1 MCLYTYTYKIG
12 CFPGDLI
19 STIETVLSNVTNGLL
34 LRFYE
39 LISTF
44 LLVDAD
50 THCSAHFSGAPPSSP
65 HFLVLSPALTTF
77 SNSHHCS
84 SHFSTKS

>member
-1 MCLYTYTYKIG
+1 MYLYTYKIG

-34 LRFYE
+34 VRFYE

-44 LLVDAD
+44 LFVDAD
-50 THCSAHFSGAPPSSP
+50 THCSAHFSGSPSSP
-65 HFLVLSPALTTF
+65 HFLVLSPALITF